1 MQNVFDAKDAQ
12 EYINRINNLTP
23 ETQRKWG
30 KMSVDQVLAH
40 LNVAY
45 DLTFTPEKFPKP
57 NFIAKFLL
65 SRFVK
70 PKITNEIP
78 YKQSL
83 PTSPAFIIADERNFE
98 EEKAKLIGNI
108 QRVQQLGREAFEGK
122 ENINFGKMTA
132 QCWNNMFA
140 KHLNHH
146 LEQFGV

>member
-1 MQNVFDAKDAQ
+1 
-12 EYINRINNLTP
+12 
-23 ETQRKWG
+23 
-30 KMSVDQVLAH
+30 MSVDQVLAH

-45 DLTFTPEKFPKP
+45 ALTFTPEKFPKP
-57 NFIAKFLL
+57 SFIAKFLL
-65 SRFVK
+65 SKFVK

-78 YKQSL
+78 YKPSL

-146 LEQFGV
+146 LDQFGV